1 MTTVGTL
8 YSSAARTTALDSIGG
23 NSFDSTIPGLL
34 QQAIVA
40 VGNNGGGGGGGST
53 AWGAIT
59 GKPANVTTFGGLA
72 NAAGV
77 LANNGSGA
85 LSYTPTSLGG
95 NAAADSGKI
104 PVFDSGGGITST
116 GFTSQVNDLLMNLQS
131 TGVLLSD
138 TSSSATLDMRV
149 AYLEFVSAA
158 GNAVTT
164 LYPSATV
171 GTRALYF
178 PAAAGTLISTGDT
191 GTITDTML
199 AGSITP
205 SKVTGTAAILGANT
219 FTALQQFTGTTHAGL
234 RLNNL
239 TTAER
244 DAIASP
250 QAGMAI
256 WNTTA
261 ARLQLHNGSAWTA
274 GMVRL
279 DGDTMTGALTLPA
292 GAAGAP
298 ALTFG
303 DSTTGLYRSASG
315 EIAASI
321 AGTQAFKL
329 SANGKF
335 AFNYTNADG
344 VLGTMTSVYGVTTI
358 RTDGSSSFLV
368 DKNLGALSGGNLL
381 VLSDSGSL
389 RFGISSDV
397 IFARKAAATI
407 QMGVDAA
414 GVTNQMFTAASRIT
428 SDGVG
433 ANLTI
438 AAGNGRGGAGGT
450 LILSTFSTAGAATI
464 GTLTSRMTIDTAGAV
479 AFPNVTAV
487 TTETVTSDRTWP
499 VTINGVAYK
508 ICLKA

>member
-1 MTTVGTL
+1 MALTPISNGESG
-8 YSSAARTTALDSIGG
+8 SSARTKINNAFTEVDLKASLSGATFTGTVVAPALRTS
-23 NSFDSTIPGLL
+23 NTLFPTRTLEL
-34 QQAIVA
+34 
-40 VGNNGGGGGGGST
+40 T
-53 AWGAIT
+53 T
-59 GKPANVTTFGGLA
+59 G
-72 NAAGV
+72 AGV
-77 LANNGSGA
+77 QWSDVNGSGFSVVIRPDA
-85 LSYTPTSLGG
+85 
-95 NAAADSGKI
+95 
-104 PVFDSGGGITST
+104 
-116 GFTSQVNDLLMNLQS
+116 
-131 TGVLLSD
+131 
-138 TSSSATLDMRV
+138 
-149 AYLEFVSAA
+149 
-158 GNAVTT
+158 
-164 LYPSATV
+164 PSANRTINFNPN
-171 GTRALYF
+171 GNF
-178 PAAAGTLISTGDT
+178 ISTADT
-191 GTITDTML
+191 GTVTDTML
-199 AGSITP
+199 AGSIAP

-219 FTALQQFTGTTHAGL
+219 FTGLQQFTGTTHAGL

-239 TTAER
+239 TKAER
-244 DAIASP
+244 DAIVSP

-292 GAAGAP
+292 GAVGAP

-303 DSTTGLYRSASG
+303 DATTGLYRSASG

-344 VLGTMTSVYGVTTI
+344 ILGTMTSIYGVTTI

-368 DKNLGALSGGNLL
+368 DKNLGAISGGNLL

-438 AAGNGRGGAGGT
+438 APGNGRGGAGGT

-487 TTETVTSDRTWP
+487 TTETVVSDRTWP

-508 ICLKA
+508 ICLNA